1 MRVLIDTNIFLWFIA
16 GSDRLSDSARRTI
29 ADIENEL
36 LLSVASLWEIA
47 IKSSLGKLELLR
59 PFDQLIPEQLEINEI
74 DVLPIELSHLS
85 RIINLPLHH
94 RDPFDRLIIAQ
105 SIVENLPIITSD
117 AKFQQYSVQV
127 IQ

>member
-117 AKFQQYSVQV
+117 AKFQQYSVQ
-127 IQ
+127 IIR